1 MRENLYNTIT
11 KLVTREFCCME
22 ILLIVIGRTKKKGEE
37 EKNLSRAKR
46 HKRVIVLFVKNLR
59 NVVLIYQSRPRVR

>member
-1 MRENLYNTIT
+1 
-11 KLVTREFCCME
+11 ME

>member
-1 MRENLYNTIT
+1 
-11 KLVTREFCCME
+11 ME

-46 HKRVIVLFVKNLR
+46 HKRVIVVRQKLAKRRFDLPVTPEGSLIPNYFVGTGRLR
-59 NVVLIYQSRPRVR
+59 RSI